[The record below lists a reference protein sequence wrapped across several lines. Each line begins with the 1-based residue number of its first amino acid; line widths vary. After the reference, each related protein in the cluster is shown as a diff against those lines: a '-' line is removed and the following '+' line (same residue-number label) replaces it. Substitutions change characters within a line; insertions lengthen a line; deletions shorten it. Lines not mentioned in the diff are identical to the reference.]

1 MKLFLSFLGGTC
13 LLGAT
18 ALAQSTMPAM
28 GANTPKGEVAKTDA
42 SLNQRRATTNDSKK
56 APKSAAKKPS
66 KMKMKG
72 QATST
77 M

>member
-1 MKLFLSFLGGTC
+1 MKSFLSLLSGAC
-13 LLGAT
+13 LLAAT
-18 ALAQSTMPAM
+18 AHAQTTMPAM

-42 SLNQRRATTNDSKK
+42 SINPRNEPRNEDR
-56 APKSAAKKPS
+56 SAAKKTHKHTS

-72 QATST
+72 QAAGS

>member
-1 MKLFLSFLGGTC
+1 MKLFLSLLGGAC
-13 LLGAT
+13 LLAAT
-18 ALAQSTMPAM
+18 ALAQTTMPAV

-42 SLNQRRATTNDSKK
+42 SLNQRSPVASDSKK
-56 APKSAAKKPS
+56 TPPRTAKKS
-66 KMKMKG
+66 GKMKMKG

>member
-1 MKLFLSFLGGTC
+1 MKLFLSLACGAC

-18 ALAQSTMPAM
+18 AHAQSTMPAM

-42 SLNQRRATTNDSKK
+42 SINPRRATTNTSKK
-56 APKSAAKKPS
+56 TSKASGKKAG
-66 KMKMKG
+66 KMKMKD
-72 QATST
+72 QAASS